1 MPSGGWGFRPI
12 MGTLK
17 IITRAINE
25 KQYST
30 EISVQSLFDLLASS
44 RTVIHTTKNNNRFT
58 LLRFGLYWGMRWPC
72 LIFIHLFFF
81 PFPFKFMMYWRIN
94 GV

>member
-44 RTVIHTTKNNNRFT
+44 RTVIRTKKNRFT
-58 LLRFGLYWGMRWPC
+58 LLRFGFDESYLLGNEVTLSDFYSS
-72 LIFIHLFFF
+72 FFL
-81 PFPFKFMMYWRIN
+81 PFSLQVHDVLAY
-94 GV
+94 